1 MHGSL
6 FVGADMRVWGE
17 RKAESEKK
25 KVRKEK

>member
-1 MHGSL
+1 
-6 FVGADMRVWGE
+6 MRVWGE